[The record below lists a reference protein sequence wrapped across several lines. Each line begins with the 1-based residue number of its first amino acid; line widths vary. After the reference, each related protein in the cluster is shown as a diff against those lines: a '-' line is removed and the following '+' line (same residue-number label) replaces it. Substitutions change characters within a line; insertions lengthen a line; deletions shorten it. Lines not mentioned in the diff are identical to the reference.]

1 VILKPLIILTLT
13 MGWMRRRTGE
23 MGSHREVRYSED
35 HWKLLEVLQ
44 TRATRTMERLED
56 NGIESLAFG
65 SVARGDVTS
74 NSDIDL
80 FLTQRIPSFRIE
92 LCVEETDVIA
102 RVITQATPFS
112 LIKGHLKLTGEIDV
126 SFPLIEPTDSEIDFH
141 FFAGAITTRELH
153 RGERKTGVD
162 KRLIRIRPTEE
173 GHIEDPITDVSSGV
187 LAREIGVSQRIVD
200 ERRRVLT
207 RRSKVGITGIH
218 LERRLASFESF
229 EDVLCD
235 LVNRDAALRR
245 CVHQRGGL

>member
-1 VILKPLIILTLT
+1 
-13 MGWMRRRTGE
+13 

-92 LCVEETDVIA
+92 L
-102 RVITQATPFS
+102 
-112 LIKGHLKLTGEIDV
+112 GEIDV